1 MWEAACLS
9 LACEQAYLGEFE
21 GLRWRCSRQ
30 RKLANPEKRKGRLNV
45 KKIFANSATIISW
58 IRGFCHGF
66 CPFLQILCFAICRKD
81 LLVQLSVISVHIL
94 LCPYWL
100 RSWHLLRGEIKKKS
114 WCAGSLFPIPF
125 FLPASPG
132 GSTAK
137 TTRNS
142 HKWACSQTCLL
153 FIWG

>member
-1 MWEAACLS
+1 MWQAACLS

-45 KKIFANSATIISW
+45 KKIFAYSATIISW

-66 CPFLQILCFAICRKD
+66 FTFLQILYFAIYRKD

-94 LCPYWL
+94 LCPCWI

-114 WCAGSLFPIPF
+114 FPIPF

-142 HKWACSQTCLL
+142 HKWACSQTGLS